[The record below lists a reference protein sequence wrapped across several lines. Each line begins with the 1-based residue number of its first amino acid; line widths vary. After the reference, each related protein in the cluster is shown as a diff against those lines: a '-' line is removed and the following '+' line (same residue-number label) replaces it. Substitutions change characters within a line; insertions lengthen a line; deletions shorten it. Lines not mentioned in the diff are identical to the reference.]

1 MLRCV
6 LLRAQLRRPDKGDRQ
21 SDPVA
26 SLTFRGVKKK
36 TKVIKNS
43 INPVWNEGFEWD
55 LKGVALDL
63 GSELC
68 VVVKDHET
76 VGRNRFLGEAR
87 VPLRDVLS
95 SPSLAASYDVPLLDS
110 KKQSTGASLILQ
122 VSYSPPPGAAPLFP
136 PPTPPEA
143 APAAVAE
150 SDTLTGNA
158 GAPRGDASPIAHP
171 TAARDP
177 QQPPCLPPRAEVAT
191 EEEGE
196 DQAVTGDETEPPSS
210 GPPGSEP
217 PSVPHRPPA
226 PRGRGVKRRRSSP
239 KKPLSNKPQDFQI
252 RVRVIEA
259 RQLPGVNIRPVVKV
273 TAAGQ
278 TKRTRIRK
286 GNSPLF
292 DETFFFN
299 VFESPAEL
307 FDVPVFI
314 TVLDSRSFRMDAV
327 IGEFRMDVESIYSEP
342 KHAILR
348 RWLLLSDPEDF
359 TAGAKGYLK
368 VSLLVLGPGD
378 EAPVE
383 KKDVSEDKEDI
394 EGNLLRPT
402 GVTLRGAQFCLKIFK
417 AEDLPQM
424 DDAVMDNVRQ
434 IFGFES
440 NKKNLVDPFV
450 EVSFAGKTLY
460 SRILEKN
467 ANPQW
472 NQCLMLPVMFP
483 SMCEKMR
490 IRVTDWDRLTHND
503 VVGTAYLCMS
513 KISAPGGELEDAFP
527 ALTKP
532 LKATDLDDGL
542 GFLPTFGPCYVN
554 LYGSP
559 REFTGF
565 PDPYEALNLGKGEG
579 VAYRGR
585 VLLELETKLAEH
597 GELKV
602 EDICA
607 DDILRVEKY
616 LRRRKYSL
624 FAAFYSAT
632 MLQDVDDA
640 IQFEVSIG
648 NYGNKFD
655 NTCLPLASTTQ
666 YSRAVFDGCQYYYLP
681 WGNVKPVVVLSSYW
695 EDISYRTDT
704 QNLLQH
710 AADRLE
716 ANLERVHLAL
726 KANGAPGELESL
738 AAQLMDDV
746 IADCSVPL
754 PDVLGKAASTH
765 LDQNLYRF
773 RSTNL
778 EQMVRAALRLK
789 HEELSLPAV
798 LEQAEDWLCRLRAM
812 AEEPQNSLPDVVIW
826 MLRGEKRVA
835 YARVPAREVLYSQ
848 SGPNC
853 CGRNC
858 GKLQTIFLK
867 YPQEEAMGPRI
878 PAQIR
883 VQLWFGLSVNEK
895 EFNQYAEG
903 KLSVFAETYENQT
916 KLALVGN
923 WGTTGLTYPKYS
935 DVTGKIK
942 LPKDSFRPSTGWT
955 WAGDWFICPE
965 KTMLHEADAGHLSF
979 VEEVFENQVRLPGGQ
994 WIHMSDAY
1002 TDVNGEKVLPKDE
1015 IECPP
1020 GWKWEDV
1027 EWDTDLNRAV
1037 DEKGWEYGITIPPD
1051 RRPKAW
1057 VPAEKMYHTN
1067 RRRRWVRL
1075 RSRDLAQME
1084 TVRKHKQDEQD
1095 GEGWEYASLL
1105 GWRFHLRPRRT
1116 DAFRR
1121 RRWRRR
1127 MEPLERTGAAAV
1139 FALEGA
1145 LGGMT
1150 DDKSDD
1156 GKSVSTL
1163 SFGVNRPTI
1172 SCIFDYGNRYH
1183 LRCYM
1188 YQARDLAAMDK
1199 DSFSDPYAIV
1209 SFLHQ
1214 SQKTVVIKNT
1224 LNPTWDQ
1231 TLIFYEIEIFG
1242 DPKNVSD
1249 CPPSI
1254 VVEIYDH
1261 DTYGADEFMGRCVC
1275 RPSLQRAPRLSW
1287 HPVLKG
1293 GRNVGELLA
1302 AFELI
1307 QREKPAVHH
1316 IPGFENELSSALDEL
1331 CAPAL
1336 FYEGLLRWSED
1347 SDLPYP
1353 PPQREPNIFMVPQ
1366 GIKPVLQRTAI
1377 EILAWGLRNLKS
1389 YQLASVTS
1397 PSLLVECG
1405 GQLVQSCVIKNVKK
1419 NPNFDVCV
1427 LFMEVRL
1434 PSESL
1439 YSPPIIIKIIDNRPF
1454 GRRPVVGQCT
1464 IRSLEEFYCDPYG
1477 EETDGAQEQ
1486 ADDVSLTPRDDVLI
1500 DIDDKEP
1507 LLPTQLVEGVTSSA
1521 LINPPASRSEP
1532 QEEEFIDW
1540 WSKFYASTGER
1551 EKCGSYLEK
1560 GFDTLQVYE
1569 TELERVE
1576 AFEQLSDFCHTFRL
1590 YRGRVQDANDDPSV
1604 VGEFKGS
1611 FKIYPLPDDPRVPL
1625 PPRQFHQLPARGPQE
1640 CLVRVYII
1648 RAFGLQPKDANG
1660 KCDPYVK
1667 ISVGKK
1673 SINDQE
1679 NYLPSTLEPVF
1690 GKMFELSCTLP
1701 LEKDLKVT
1709 LYDYDLL
1716 SKDEKIGE
1724 TVIDLENR
1732 FLSKYGARCG
1742 LPQTYCISGPNQWR
1756 DQLRPS
1762 QLLHLF
1768 SLQHHYKAPTYTS
1781 DRLIFREQ
1789 EYILSELEDGKPPNP
1804 HLGPAE
1810 ERLALHALRKQGLVP
1825 EHVETRPLY
1834 SPLQPEIEQGKLQ
1847 MWVDL
1852 FPKSLGQPGP
1862 PFNITP
1868 RKAKRFYL
1876 RCIIWNT
1883 RDVILDDLS
1892 ITGEKMSDI
1901 YVKGWLVGHEENKQ
1915 KTDVH
1920 YRSMGGEG
1928 NFNWRFI
1935 FPFDYLP
1942 AEQMCCVAKKE
1953 HFWSLDKT
1961 ENKIS
1966 PQLIFQIWDNDKFSF
1981 DDYLGSI
1988 QMDLNRM
1995 PKPAKTAEK
2004 CSLELIDDSL
2014 SASRFV
2020 SLFEQKTVKGW
2031 WPCIAEQDEK
2041 KILAGK
2047 LEMTLEIVA
2056 EHEHEERPA
2065 GVGRDEPNMNPK
2077 LEDPKRPETSFL
2089 WFTSPY
2095 KTLKYILWRRYKW
2108 LLILAIVL
2116 FVLLLF
2122 LGIFIYA
2129 FPNYA
2134 AMKLVKPF
2142 N

>member
-1 MLRCV
+1 MLRVFV
-6 LLRAQLRRPDKGDRQ
+6 LHAEELRTPDADI
-21 SDPVA
+21 SDAYCGVV
-26 SLTFRGVKKK
+26 FRGVKKK

-95 SPSLAASYDVPLLDS
+95 SASLAASYDVPLLDS
-110 KKQSTGASLILQ
+110 KKQNTGASLILQ
-122 VSYSPPPGAAPLFP
+122 VSYTPPPGAAPLFP
-136 PPTPPEA
+136 PPAPPEA

-150 SDTLTGNA
+150 PDTLTGNA
-158 GAPRGDASPIAHP
+158 GAARGDASPIAHP
-171 TAARDP
+171 TAPGDP
-177 QQPPCLPPRAEVAT
+177 QQPPCLLPRAEAAT
-191 EEEGE
+191 EEEGD
-196 DQAVTGDETEPPSS
+196 DQAATGDELEPPSS
-210 GPPGSEP
+210 GLPGSEP
-217 PSVPHRPPA
+217 PSLPHRPPA

-259 RQLPGVNIRPVVKV
+259 RQLPGVHIRPVVKV

-278 TKRTRIRK
+278 SKRTRIRK
-286 GNSPLF
+286 GNSPRF

-307 FDVPVFI
+307 FDVPIFI

-383 KKDVSEDKEDI
+383 KKEVSEDKEDI

-450 EVSFAGKTLY
+450 EVSFAGKTLF

-472 NQCLMLPVMFP
+472 NQCLTLPVMFP
-483 SMCEKMR
+483 SMCEKMK

-513 KISAPGGELEDAFP
+513 KISAPGGELEV
-527 ALTKP
+527 
-532 LKATDLDDGL
+532 DDGL
-542 GFLPTFGPCYVN
+542 GFLPTFGPCYIN

-585 VLLELETKLAEH
+585 VLLELETKLEEH

-602 EDICA
+602 EDISA
-607 DDILRVEKY
+607 DDVLRVEKH

-716 ANLERVHLAL
+716 ANLEQIHLVL
-726 KANGAPGELESL
+726 KASGAPGELQSL
-738 AAQLMDDV
+738 GAQLMDDV

-778 EQMVRAALRLK
+778 EQVVRAALRLK

-826 MLRGEKRVA
+826 MLRGERRVA
-835 YARVPAREVLYSQ
+835 YARVPAHEVLYSRG
-848 SGPNC
+848 GPSC
-853 CGRNC
+853 CGKNC

-883 VQLWFGLSVNEK
+883 VQLWFGLSVDEK
-895 EFNQYAEG
+895 EFNQFAEG
-903 KLSVFAETYENQT
+903 RLSVFAETYENQT

-942 LPKDSFRPSTGWT
+942 LPKDSFKPSTGWT

-994 WIHMSDAY
+994 WIHMADAY

-1145 LGGMT
+1145 LGGVT

-1242 DPKNVSD
+1242 DPKNVSE

-1293 GRNVGELLA
+1293 SRNVGELLA

-1316 IPGFENELSSALDEL
+1316 IPGFENELSSALDE
-1331 CAPAL
+1331 
-1336 FYEGLLRWSED
+1336 SED

-1397 PSLLVECG
+1397 PSLLVECE

-1477 EETDGAQEQ
+1477 GETDGAQEH

-1507 LLPTQLVEGVTSSA
+1507 LLPTQLVEGMTSSA

-1679 NYLPSTLEPVF
+1679 NYVPSTLEPVF

-1742 LPQTYCISGPNQWR
+1742 LPQTYCVSGPNQWR

-1768 SLQHHYKAPTYTS
+1768 SLQHHCKAPTYAS
-1781 DRLIFREQ
+1781 DRLIFRDQ
-1789 EYILSELEDGKPPNP
+1789 EYILSELEDGKPHNP

-1883 RDVILDDLS
+1883 KDVILDDLS

-1942 AEQMCCVAKKE
+1942 AEQMCCIAKKE

-2004 CSLELIDDSL
+2004 CSLELIDGSL

-2031 WPCIAEQDEK
+2031 WPCIAEQNEK

>member
-1 MLRCV
+1 MLRV
-6 LLRAQLRRPDKGDRQ
+6 FVLRAENVLTGD
-21 SDPVA
+21 SDI
-26 SLTFRGVKKK
+26 SDTYCSSTFQGVKKR
-36 TKVIKNS
+36 TKVIKNNV
-43 INPVWNEGFEWD
+43 NPVWNEGFEWD
-55 LKGVALDL
+55 LKGIPLDPDA
-63 GSELC
+63 ELT

-76 VGRNRFLGEAR
+76 VGRNRFLGESR
-87 VPLRDVLS
+87 VPLRDVLGT
-95 SPSLAASYDVPLLDS
+95 PSLAASFNLPLLDS
-110 KKQSTGASLILQ
+110 RKESTGASLFLQ
-122 VSYSPPPGAAPLFP
+122 VSYIPPPGAIPLFP
-136 PPTPPEA
+136 PPAPPEP
-143 APAAVAE
+143 APAAAE
-150 SDTLTGNA
+150 LDTVTETA
-158 GAPRGDASPIAHP
+158 GEEDTEDPEA
-171 TAARDP
+171 TAD
-177 QQPPCLPPRAEVAT
+177 
-191 EEEGE
+191 
-196 DQAVTGDETEPPSS
+196 TEPSASS
-210 GPPGSEP
+210 GAPGSEP
-217 PSVPHRPPA
+217 PSF
-226 PRGRGVKRRRSSP
+226 PRKPSGNHIQGVKRRRRSSP

-259 RQLPGVNIRPVVKV
+259 RQLPGIQIRPVVKV
-273 TAAGQ
+273 TVAGQ
-278 TKRTRIRK
+278 TRRTRIRK
-286 GNSPLF
+286 GNSPFF

-299 VFESPAEL
+299 VFESPSEL
-307 FDVPVFI
+307 FDAPIFL
-314 TVLDSRSFRMDAV
+314 TVVDSRSFRTDSV
-327 IGEFRMDVESIYSEP
+327 IGEFRMDVETVYSEP
-342 KHAILR
+342 KHAFR
-348 RWLLLSDPEDF
+348 RKWLLLSDPEDF
-359 TAGAKGYLK
+359 SAGAKGYLK
-368 VSLLVLGPGD
+368 VSACVLGPGD
-378 EAPVE
+378 EAPLE
-383 KKDVSEDKEDI
+383 KKEVAEDKEDI
-394 EGNLLRPT
+394 EANLLRPT

-472 NQCLMLPVMFP
+472 NQCLTLPAMFP
-483 SMCEKMR
+483 SMCERMR

-503 VVGTAYLCMS
+503 VIGTAFLGMS
-513 KISAPGGELEDAFP
+513 KISAPGGELEV
-527 ALTKP
+527 
-532 LKATDLDDGL
+532 DDGL
-542 GFLPTFGPCYVN
+542 GFLPTFGPCYIN

-565 PDPYEALNLGKGEG
+565 PDPYETLNLGKGEG

-585 VLLELETKLAEH
+585 ILVELETKLVEH
-597 GELKV
+597 MEQKV
-602 EDICA
+602 EEIPA

-632 MLQDVDDA
+632 MLQGVDGA

-655 NTCLPLASTTQ
+655 TTCLPLASTTQ
-666 YSRAVFDGCQYYYLP
+666 YSRAVFDGCHYYYLP

-695 EDISYRTDT
+695 EDIGHRTDA
-704 QNLLQH
+704 QNLLLYG
-710 AADRLE
+710 AERLE
-716 ANLERVHLAL
+716 ANLEKVHVAL
-726 KANGAPGELESL
+726 KSNRSPVELEALGS
-738 AAQLMDDV
+738 QLLDDV
-746 IADCSVPL
+746 IADCSLKL
-754 PDVLGKAASTH
+754 PDVLGKASSTH
-765 LDQNLYRF
+765 LDQNLFRF
-773 RSTNL
+773 RSTHL
-778 EQMVRAALRLK
+778 EQILKVALRLK
-789 HEELSLPAV
+789 HENSSLSQILD
-798 LEQAEDWLCRLRAM
+798 QAEDWLCRLRAM
-812 AEEPQNSLPDVVIW
+812 AEEPQNSLPDIVIW
-826 MLRGEKRVA
+826 MLQGDKRVA
-835 YARVPAREVLYSQ
+835 FARIPAHQVLYSRNI
-848 SGPNC
+848 SNC

-867 YPQEEAMGPRI
+867 YPQEEVMGPRI

-883 VQLWFGLSVNEK
+883 VRLWFGLAVDEK
-895 EFNQYAEG
+895 EFNQFAEG

-935 DVTGKIK
+935 DVTGRIK
-942 LPKDSFRPSTGWT
+942 LPKDSFRPSAGWT
-955 WAGDWFICPE
+955 WAGDWFVCPE
-965 KTMLHEADAGHLSF
+965 KTLLHDVDAGHLSF

-994 WIHMSDAY
+994 WIHMTDSY

-1037 DEKGWEYGITIPPD
+1037 DEKGWEYGITIPPE
-1051 RRPKAW
+1051 RKPKAW
-1057 VPAEKMYHTN
+1057 VPAEKMFHTH

-1075 RSRDLAQME
+1075 RRRDLEHME
-1084 TVRKHKQDEQD
+1084 TMRKHKQEDLD
-1095 GEGWEYASLL
+1095 GDGWEYASLF
-1105 GWRFHLRPRRT
+1105 GWRFHLQQRRS
-1116 DAFRR
+1116 DSFRR

-1127 MEPLERTGAAAV
+1127 MEPLERTGPAAV

-1145 LGGMT
+1145 LGGVT

-1156 GKSVSTL
+1156 GKSDGKSASTL

-1172 SCIFDYGNRYH
+1172 SCIFDSGNRFH
-1183 LRCYM
+1183 LRCYL
-1188 YQARDLAAMDK
+1188 YQARDLIAMDK

-1214 SQKTVVIKNT
+1214 SQKTVVAKNT

-1242 DPKNVSD
+1242 NSQDVAES
-1249 CPPSI
+1249 PPNI
-1254 VVEIYDH
+1254 LVEIYDH
-1261 DTYGADEFMGRCVC
+1261 DTYGADEFMGRCIC
-1275 RPSLQRAPRLSW
+1275 RPSLERSPRLSW
-1287 HPVLKG
+1287 YPVLKS

-1316 IPGFENELSSALDEL
+1316 IPGFESDLSSSLDES
-1331 CAPAL
+1331 A
-1336 FYEGLLRWSED
+1336 D

-1353 PPQREPNIFMVPQ
+1353 PPQREPNVYMVPQ

-1389 YQLASVTS
+1389 FQLASVTS

-1405 GQLVQSCVIKNVKK
+1405 GQRVQSSVIKNVKK

-1427 LFMEVRL
+1427 LYMEVRL
-1434 PSESL
+1434 PKESL
-1439 YSPPIIIKIIDNRPF
+1439 YSPPIILKIIDNRPF

-1464 IRSLEEFYCDPYG
+1464 IRSLQEFYWDPSQQD
-1477 EETDGAQEQ
+1477 TGAPQEQ
-1486 ADDVSLTPRDDVLI
+1486 PDDVSLTPRDDVLI

-1507 LLPTQLVEGVTSSA
+1507 LIP
-1521 LINPPASRSEP
+1521 I

-1551 EKCGSYLEK
+1551 EKCGYYLEK
-1560 GFDTLQVYE
+1560 GFDTLKVYE
-1569 TELERVE
+1569 TELENVE
-1576 AFEQLSDFCHTFRL
+1576 EFEHLSDFCHTFKL
-1590 YRGRVQDANDDPSV
+1590 FRGRSQDSSDDPSV

-1611 FKIYPLPDDPRVPL
+1611 FRIYPLPDDPRVPV
-1625 PPRQFHQLPARGPQE
+1625 PPRQFQQLPARGLQE

-1648 RAFGLQPKDANG
+1648 RAFDLQPKDSNG

-1679 NYLPSTLEPVF
+1679 NYLPCTLEPVF

-1768 SLQHHYKAPTYTS
+1768 SLQHNYKAPTYKS
-1781 DRLIFREQ
+1781 DRIIFRDQ
-1789 EYILSELEDGKPPNP
+1789 EYVLSELEDGKPPNP
-1804 HLGPAE
+1804 HLGPVE
-1810 ERLALHALRKQGLVP
+1810 ERLALAALRKQGLVP
-1825 EHVETRPLY
+1825 EHVETRRLY
-1834 SPLQPEIEQGKLQ
+1834 SPLQPDIEQGKLQ

-1852 FPKSLGQPGP
+1852 FPKSLGHPGP
-1862 PFNITP
+1862 PFNVTP

-1883 RDVILDDLS
+1883 KDVILDDLS

-1942 AEQMCCVAKKE
+1942 AEQMCHVAKKE

-1961 ENKIS
+1961 ENKIP
-1966 PQLIFQIWDNDKFSF
+1966 PQLILQIWDNDKFSF

-2004 CSLELIDDSL
+2004 CSLDLVDDSL
-2014 SASRFV
+2014 SSSRSV

-2031 WPCIAEQDEK
+2031 WPCVAEQNQQ

-2056 EHEHEERPA
+2056 EQEHEERPA
-2065 GVGRDEPNMNPK
+2065 GMGRDEPNMNPR

-2095 KTLKYILWRRYKW
+2095 KTLKFILWRRYKW
-2108 LLILAIVL
+2108 VLILAILL
-2116 FVLLLF
+2116 FILLLF
-2122 LGIFIYA
+2122 LGIFVYA

>member
-1 MLRCV
+1 MGSMGEMRHSIWAQWGNRHRIWDQWGNRGAGSEKPHCLSHWCMGWE
-6 LLRAQLRRPDKGDRQ
+6 LSFRA
-21 SDPVA
+21 VA
-26 SLTFRGVKKK
+26 THPPFVVGVKKK

-95 SPSLAASYDVPLLDS
+95 SASLAASYDVPLLDS
-110 KKQSTGASLILQ
+110 KKQNTGASLILQ
-122 VSYSPPPGAAPLFP
+122 VSYTPPPGAAPLFP
-136 PPTPPEA
+136 PPAPPEA

-150 SDTLTGNA
+150 PDTLTEA
-158 GAPRGDASPIAHP
+158 
-171 TAARDP
+171 
-177 QQPPCLPPRAEVAT
+177 AT
-191 EEEGE
+191 EEEGD
-196 DQAVTGDETEPPSS
+196 DQAATGDELEPPSS
-210 GPPGSEP
+210 GLPGSEP
-217 PSVPHRPPA
+217 PSLPRRPPA
-226 PRGRGVKRRRSSP
+226 PRGRGVKRRRSLP

-259 RQLPGVNIRPVVKV
+259 RQLPGVHIRPVVKV

-278 TKRTRIRK
+278 SKRTRIRK
-286 GNSPLF
+286 GNSPRF

-307 FDVPVFI
+307 FDVPIFI

-383 KKDVSEDKEDI
+383 KKEVSEDKEDI

-450 EVSFAGKTLY
+450 EVGFAGKTLF

-472 NQCLMLPVMFP
+472 NQCLTLPVMFP
-483 SMCEKMR
+483 SMCEKMK

-527 ALTKP
+527 ALAKP
-532 LKATDLDDGL
+532 LKASDLDDGL
-542 GFLPTFGPCYVN
+542 GFLPTFGPCYIN

-585 VLLELETKLAEH
+585 VLLELETKLEEH

-602 EDICA
+602 EDISA
-607 DDILRVEKY
+607 DDVLRVEKH

-716 ANLERVHLAL
+716 ANLEQIHLVL
-726 KANGAPGELESL
+726 KAGGAPGELQSL
-738 AAQLMDDV
+738 GAQLMDDV

-778 EQMVRAALRLK
+778 EQVVRAALRLK

-826 MLRGEKRVA
+826 MLRGERRVA
-835 YARVPAREVLYSQ
+835 YARVPAHEVLYSRG
-848 SGPNC
+848 GPSC

-883 VQLWFGLSVNEK
+883 VQLWFGLSVDEK
-895 EFNQYAEG
+895 EFNQFAEG
-903 KLSVFAETYENQT
+903 RLSVFAETYENQT

-942 LPKDSFRPSTGWT
+942 LPKDSFKPSTGWT

-994 WIHMSDAY
+994 WIHMADAY

-1145 LGGMT
+1145 LGGVT

-1242 DPKNVSD
+1242 DPKNVAE

-1293 GRNVGELLA
+1293 SRNVGELLA

-1316 IPGFENELSSALDEL
+1316 IPGFENELSSALDE
-1331 CAPAL
+1331 
-1336 FYEGLLRWSED
+1336 SED

-1477 EETDGAQEQ
+1477 GETDGAQEH

-1507 LLPTQLVEGVTSSA
+1507 LLPTQLVEGMTSSA

-1590 YRGRVQDANDDPSV
+1590 YRGRVQDANNDPSV

-1679 NYLPSTLEPVF
+1679 NYVPSTLEPVF

-1742 LPQTYCISGPNQWR
+1742 LPQTYCVSGPNQWR

-1768 SLQHHYKAPTYTS
+1768 SLQHHCKAPTYAS

-1789 EYILSELEDGKPPNP
+1789 EYILTELEDDKPHNP

-1883 RDVILDDLS
+1883 KDVILDDLS

-1942 AEQMCCVAKKE
+1942 AEQMCCIAKKE

-2004 CSLELIDDSL
+2004 CSLELIDGSL

-2031 WPCIAEQDEK
+2031 WPCIAEQNEK